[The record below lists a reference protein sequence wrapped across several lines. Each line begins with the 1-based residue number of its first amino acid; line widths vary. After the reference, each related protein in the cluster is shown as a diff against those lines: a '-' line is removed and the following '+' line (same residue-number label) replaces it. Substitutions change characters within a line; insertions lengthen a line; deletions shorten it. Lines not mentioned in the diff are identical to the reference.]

1 MGRILRREHESERSA
16 FAALLTTGML
26 VAILVLAGLAAPSPA
41 YAGELQGTGTA
52 EDPMLI
58 YNTGD
63 LIAWCNKLNEM
74 GQDQERQQH
83 ARLMNDLT
91 VPGIDGTEYGG
102 AVTNDVIA
110 AMNHPDLQV
119 TEFDGN
125 GHLIELQ
132 LTGSSALFQ
141 TGGKPD
147 DTGVT
152 TIKDLH
158 VIGSVSHGGS
168 AGTLFGSIGEEG
180 NPSENRRIEI
190 TDCTNQANVEGGP
203 SAGGFIGSYYD
214 NESGEGSIDI
224 ERCSNF
230 GDILSSQGHAGGLVG
245 SLVEY
250 SSEFLASSHRSS
262 LEYCSN
268 NGAIKSMGGSFS
280 TFYDVYEKDKPETIG
295 GCAGGLVGYSSYKS
309 THFVIGHDY
318 NQGEIYSASGI
329 GYSGGLVGFSD
340 TTTYDQHTI
349 SYCYNSGTIKTNA
362 AEAGHAG
369 GLFGFTLY
377 HVNNPNGC
385 QTLEGSVPAD
395 AVSGTNNGS
404 IVSKIN
410 MAYGHGYTSKQVL
423 EGVGVGK
430 SIKVT
435 VITPLSN
442 KYDYEQVGWSKTFHG
457 GDSYPPEGYRVLY
470 WTREALDA
478 NGTWSEPPKEY
489 KADSDD
495 IHDRVY
501 GGEPVFYAYCVPSS
515 ATVKFDLNEPTGG
528 YTCSLDPKD
537 ATKTFMKG
545 EPVGALPTATC
556 VNPNDKKDTRA
567 FLGWATKKDGND
579 PKAEWIS
586 ENSDN
591 LYDFRDDSHT
601 ITLYAQWADTSVP
614 FEILRQ
620 PEDCLVSAVA
630 EGVNHEV
637 WFDFYTTYDYYSA
650 TLQFKKEGSSSYKD
664 LDVPHAAMADQFHF
678 YLESSTEAMGD
689 YRIKIEYYDFLEP
702 LGTLYTSSA
711 NIVLDIPQSE
721 AKVSSITLEEDSEID
736 EVLGTHSYNV
746 NGSIL
751 GDLPSLI
758 DESVPGN
765 FAHMAWIEGGLG
777 GILPATTNTAKL
789 YVDDVRGFTL
799 ADQNSREGQTY
810 TLCVSR
816 VMDNYYLLG
825 RYTGE
830 SEPYRVPFVV
840 PYADSVAAS
849 ITAVQVT
856 EEPVVQ
862 NGKALDFDTDYN
874 VLVNG
879 TFNLAS
885 DVQYTQAQTDGREVS
900 AQWQYC
906 IGSSGWTDVPDELF
920 AQDEKGKPV
929 RGIAWSDDRK
939 SARLYATLN
948 AQAKLDEAYFRV
960 KLSTPP
966 ASVDTAS
973 AQSKKALNLSVPQPK
988 ITDLKVTNDT
998 HVSVTWEW
1006 EDAAGNKLPSD
1017 GYYVSIERDDSSS
1030 SGEENWVE
1038 VNRGRVYTYTYDA
1051 TLDPQQKYRVS
1062 VRADTEGLQSSSV
1075 QKEFS
1080 TSGTTVLAWDDTYC
1094 TAYLPSENKNDKI
1107 SVDYDW
1113 ASYKDGKHVALYTWH
1128 LSTEK
1133 YAETAY
1139 QKFFTTESDTASF
1152 PEDFRKAYDE
1162 SAHPETLCDPMDA
1175 WWVWLE
1181 AEVYNLDEK
1190 GNPTYGITETIAR
1203 TSALPVVHRTS
1214 ETLSPST
1221 KDVGSHSMT
1230 ICWDAPAEG
1239 LVREYE
1245 VEVDDRIWIV
1255 PSEQAKDGHFELKV
1269 DGLPSDTWCDAGIGT
1284 TDSRIPTYTGS
1295 YTWIK
1300 NDTTLPSPEVGT
1312 WTATAN
1318 PSDARQGDEITLSAS
1333 YAANSGKFPKAAE
1346 LQWYSWREGDKDWRP
1361 EGDPVTLGDASQDY
1375 TTTLKH
1381 TVASEDYGRQWKL
1394 GVKATSPDESV
1405 TDSSNVVTVAITPPT
1420 PTDVAFGTSTP
1431 TSLPVSWTPVEAAE
1445 GYQIK
1450 CAKLDA
1456 DGNPVSATTY
1466 SVAAS
1471 SLTPDA
1477 DGKLCYEVL
1486 GLEPSTPYQVSV
1498 AAFTHGVTSDFSTA
1512 LDAMTLAE
1520 PTIETPAFSQVPKT
1534 TWVEAGEAAT
1544 FTAQASV
1551 SDGGTIAYAWQR
1563 KGAGEQDFAPL
1574 AAGDKYV
1581 MSEKDGVATLTVKN
1595 VGAGDVGA
1603 AFRCVATSTKE
1614 NQTAN
1619 AASAA
1624 AYLTVTPVAPT
1635 NAEARATSATAGEV
1649 TWTANGIVRRFVV
1662 TWQQTDGNGSKGSEY
1677 SRIVTISDVAAQ
1689 GSCQLDGLLPG
1700 ASYGVT
1706 VYAAPQAGFRSEAAN
1721 ASLDTPL
1728 ASTLETATVNPD
1740 KQLVE
1745 PGETVTFEVATN
1757 EVDSSEQL
1765 EYRWQRNAFGESW
1778 FDVDGEDGAKK
1789 TLSVTAPEGGSV
1801 DGYRCVVTST
1811 RTTPGVGTDTKS
1823 VTSSVGLLLTSVPV
1837 APPVQLA
1844 AEPGTTSVHLTWA
1857 SDDPRDVTYQV
1868 QYAEGPTPSD
1878 DAWQTVDNVGS
1889 STSCDVEGLKANT
1902 VYSWR
1907 VQAVVRDQLQS
1918 EWASADTFTTLEEP
1932 SALAA
1937 VSVTPRWGV
1946 AVAGSDKDIAYTA
1959 TTNIDNALN
1968 GETLSYQWQESATG
1982 DEWGDVPGATGAT
1995 YVADTADAAPRSCQ
2009 YRCAVTA
2016 SKNGEELKTITSES
2030 VSFETTVEPP
2040 TSLLAQN
2047 ITAATADLSWTGSLV
2062 EGMSYRVFWR
2072 ASGTDEWA
2080 STSDLAEATY
2090 TLNSLMPA
2098 TTYEWYVKVM
2108 DHGEPSVRSA
2118 TSLFVTQSLSPIPQ
2132 LTRVVVGPADQ
2143 TSSATGQARF
2153 TAYTNVDD
2161 MPDATRA
2168 YTWEKRD
2175 LGSDPAN
2182 PGAWTT
2188 LAGKTTREIELDPGA
2203 AGYVRCTVTY
2213 TPPAGGLVP
2222 PLANA
2227 TVTSTNEGRVRVMPA
2242 APADLKAADFGQ
2254 TTAKVSWTGDAN
2266 GAASDLVYRVVGSS
2280 EWIVQSGLNSASAN
2294 LNDLKPGATYEW
2306 NVRSVAYGTSSD
2318 PLCSDWVAGPLFT
2331 TDPEEIVFS
2340 RAWVTPSAT
2349 SVLAGADR
2357 AVTLTANTDADADHE
2372 QLTYQW
2378 QRSDGSEWKSVEG
2391 AKAATLQVSA
2401 KDLSVG
2407 GHVYRCEVT
2416 ATRGSLAK
2424 TFDSNESVVTAMP
2437 AAPTDLTVDD
2447 DFPYVDPDKPSG
2459 QVKATL
2465 SWTWGNGALPEGA
2478 RFEVSYRKLAGAGAI
2493 NDEWLSAGL
2502 AIDNATR
2509 TCRAVLE
2516 ARNITYQWRVRVVQ
2530 NGVTSPWSEIDTFI
2544 TAQDEPSGVL
2554 SSVQVTPS
2562 DSLVNETTAVTLTAS
2577 TNVTDDSA
2585 LTYTWEWCEL
2595 TTEDPRKSE
2604 TVWTPMDGKASKE
2617 ITLSGDERN
2626 RYVRCTVTQTVD
2638 GTTKTVS
2645 SNPARVRTEPMAP
2658 KDTSAKAAR
2667 VGTYDSTSCASL
2679 SWKCDDPRAKDN
2691 AQKTVIG
2698 YEVNYR
2704 KVGESEWSEKIC
2716 NETNCPLTS
2725 QVLELDA
2732 TYEWRV
2738 RTILSNNMK
2747 GEGGYNP
2754 TVDKGGPHSEW
2765 VDGPV
2770 FTMPKVEV
2778 TPTRAAAVIGNGRTL
2793 TFTAM
2798 PNAPITSST
2807 REKTYQWERY
2817 EGKDWVSVPGATS
2830 ETLSIE
2836 ANKAAT
2842 AGASRYR
2849 CMVTL
2854 GDGEYSRVDTT
2865 SNEVTCTLAP
2875 AAPANLTASDITSG
2889 EATLSWTW
2897 EKGGLQKADEF
2908 KVLYRES
2915 GAKEWKTATA
2925 AGGAC
2930 ELVLKDLKPETIYE
2944 WRVRAVQNDVESLPS
2959 SSSLFVTASEHP
2971 ALKLESVLVDPS
2983 DQTVKPEAQ
2992 ATVTATTNLDGMVDP
3007 GELTYAWEKRALD
3020 SKPNDPNAWVEITG
3034 QTGSS
3039 VTSSVITSGYV
3050 RCTVTYT
3057 VNGSAVGD
3065 PVVSNEVSVRVQ
3077 PGADAVPTGLE
3088 VKDIGDTAATL
3099 AWDGTLPTGGSFT
3112 LLYRPAGEDGWTT
3125 VSKLTAS
3132 PYTVEGL
3139 APGTTYEWRM
3149 CSVSAD
3155 GVASEWVDGPAFA
3168 TTSPD
3173 GVLGSVVVA
3182 PERAEAVAGDS
3193 ALVEDFFATVTGAA
3207 EGQSLAYQWQVLLS
3221 GGWTNLPGETGE
3233 RTHLSVA
3240 TLEAGEHSVRCLV
3253 TATAPGG
3260 KTKTV
3265 ESNAVTLVLSP
3276 ATPSGLDVREVTRD
3290 AATLAWTWTGP
3301 GAVESF
3307 NVQYREE
3314 GASEWQLADAAAIDA
3329 VNMTC
3334 PLSGLAPGTS
3344 YEWQVQAVQG
3354 GQASEWAGSGFVT
3367 LSGGS
3372 LKVARIWPPD
3382 VVLGKG
3388 EQAKFTVFTNLGDA
3402 EGVSYEW
3409 QRRALDSDD
3418 ADGSWETIPNATDKV
3433 LTLAANTT
3441 GYVRCV
3447 ATQTAPSAGAAEGAE
3462 VSEVAEVAEAAETP
3476 ETPEGADVAD
3486 VAEAGASN
3494 ETLGVNDGPEAS
3506 ETPAVNEA
3514 GEASAT
3520 SEVSEVAETFA
3531 APAPVAISNQARVR
3545 VTPSVPSGLAVG
3557 AVGYTNAALS
3567 WAAADVDGVTFTL
3580 AYHVAGSQD
3589 WTEVAGLTE
3598 PSYDLGGLEPGTL
3611 YEWRVQ
3617 AVVGEGDDALK
3628 TAWAYGDSFTTQTMK
3643 TYQVTAGANS
3653 TWKPGQAGLAFT
3665 INGDLDK
3672 FVSLAVDGAQLVRGK
3687 DYTAA
3692 SGSTILTLSSD
3703 YLATLSAGTHTLVA
3717 TYTDGTAET
3726 TFTVAAADPGPGPDD
3741 PKPDKPTPTPP
3752 NDGNNGNNGGNGG
3765 TGATDG
3771 AAGAKPLAPTGDPL
3785 GNAVGTAGVLGAVCT
3800 AFAAIA
3806 AVRLRRRR

>member
-799 ADQNSREGQTY
+799 ADQNLREGQTY

-1094 TAYLPSENKNDKI
+1094 TAYLPSENKDDKI

-1300 NDTTLPSPEVGT
+1300 NDTTLTSPEVGT

-1318 PSDARQGDEITLSAS
+1318 PSDAKQGDEITLSAS

-1918 EWASADTFTTLEEP
+1918 EWA
-1932 SALAA
+1932 
-1937 VSVTPRWGV
+1937 
-1946 AVAGSDKDIAYTA
+1946 
-1959 TTNIDNALN
+1959 
-1968 GETLSYQWQESATG
+1968 
-1982 DEWGDVPGATGAT
+1982 
-1995 YVADTADAAPRSCQ
+1995 
-2009 YRCAVTA
+2009 
-2016 SKNGEELKTITSES
+2016 
-2030 VSFETTVEPP
+2030 
-2040 TSLLAQN
+2040 
-2047 ITAATADLSWTGSLV
+2047 
-2062 EGMSYRVFWR
+2062 
-2072 ASGTDEWA
+2072 
-2080 STSDLAEATY
+2080 
-2090 TLNSLMPA
+2090 
-2098 TTYEWYVKVM
+2098 
-2108 DHGEPSVRSA
+2108 
-2118 TSLFVTQSLSPIPQ
+2118 
-2132 LTRVVVGPADQ
+2132 
-2143 TSSATGQARF
+2143 
-2153 TAYTNVDD
+2153 
-2161 MPDATRA
+2161 
-2168 YTWEKRD
+2168 
-2175 LGSDPAN
+2175 
-2182 PGAWTT
+2182 
-2188 LAGKTTREIELDPGA
+2188 
-2203 AGYVRCTVTY
+2203 
-2213 TPPAGGLVP
+2213 
-2222 PLANA
+2222 
-2227 TVTSTNEGRVRVMPA
+2227 
-2242 APADLKAADFGQ
+2242 
-2254 TTAKVSWTGDAN
+2254 
-2266 GAASDLVYRVVGSS
+2266 
-2280 EWIVQSGLNSASAN
+2280 
-2294 LNDLKPGATYEW
+2294 
-2306 NVRSVAYGTSSD
+2306 
-2318 PLCSDWVAGPLFT
+2318 
-2331 TDPEEIVFS
+2331 
-2340 RAWVTPSAT
+2340 
-2349 SVLAGADR
+2349 
-2357 AVTLTANTDADADHE
+2357 
-2372 QLTYQW
+2372 
-2378 QRSDGSEWKSVEG
+2378 
-2391 AKAATLQVSA
+2391 
-2401 KDLSVG
+2401 
-2407 GHVYRCEVT
+2407 
-2416 ATRGSLAK
+2416 
-2424 TFDSNESVVTAMP
+2424 
-2437 AAPTDLTVDD
+2437 
-2447 DFPYVDPDKPSG
+2447 
-2459 QVKATL
+2459 
-2465 SWTWGNGALPEGA
+2465 
-2478 RFEVSYRKLAGAGAI
+2478 
-2493 NDEWLSAGL
+2493 
-2502 AIDNATR
+2502 
-2509 TCRAVLE
+2509 
-2516 ARNITYQWRVRVVQ
+2516 
-2530 NGVTSPWSEIDTFI
+2530 
-2544 TAQDEPSGVL
+2544 
-2554 SSVQVTPS
+2554 
-2562 DSLVNETTAVTLTAS
+2562 
-2577 TNVTDDSA
+2577 
-2585 LTYTWEWCEL
+2585 
-2595 TTEDPRKSE
+2595 
-2604 TVWTPMDGKASKE
+2604 
-2617 ITLSGDERN
+2617 
-2626 RYVRCTVTQTVD
+2626 
-2638 GTTKTVS
+2638 
-2645 SNPARVRTEPMAP
+2645 
-2658 KDTSAKAAR
+2658 
-2667 VGTYDSTSCASL
+2667 
-2679 SWKCDDPRAKDN
+2679 
-2691 AQKTVIG
+2691 
-2698 YEVNYR
+2698 
-2704 KVGESEWSEKIC
+2704 
-2716 NETNCPLTS
+2716 
-2725 QVLELDA
+2725 
-2732 TYEWRV
+2732 
-2738 RTILSNNMK
+2738 
-2747 GEGGYNP
+2747 
-2754 TVDKGGPHSEW
+2754 
-2765 VDGPV
+2765 
-2770 FTMPKVEV
+2770 
-2778 TPTRAAAVIGNGRTL
+2778 
-2793 TFTAM
+2793 
-2798 PNAPITSST
+2798 
-2807 REKTYQWERY
+2807 
-2817 EGKDWVSVPGATS
+2817 
-2830 ETLSIE
+2830 
-2836 ANKAAT
+2836 
-2842 AGASRYR
+2842 
-2849 CMVTL
+2849 
-2854 GDGEYSRVDTT
+2854 
-2865 SNEVTCTLAP
+2865 
-2875 AAPANLTASDITSG
+2875 
-2889 EATLSWTW
+2889 
-2897 EKGGLQKADEF
+2897 
-2908 KVLYRES
+2908 
-2915 GAKEWKTATA
+2915 
-2925 AGGAC
+2925 
-2930 ELVLKDLKPETIYE
+2930 
-2944 WRVRAVQNDVESLPS
+2944 
-2959 SSSLFVTASEHP
+2959 
-2971 ALKLESVLVDPS
+2971 
-2983 DQTVKPEAQ
+2983 
-2992 ATVTATTNLDGMVDP
+2992 
-3007 GELTYAWEKRALD
+3007 
-3020 SKPNDPNAWVEITG
+3020 
-3034 QTGSS
+3034 
-3039 VTSSVITSGYV
+3039 
-3050 RCTVTYT
+3050 
-3057 VNGSAVGD
+3057 
-3065 PVVSNEVSVRVQ
+3065 
-3077 PGADAVPTGLE
+3077 
-3088 VKDIGDTAATL
+3088 
-3099 AWDGTLPTGGSFT
+3099 
-3112 LLYRPAGEDGWTT
+3112 
-3125 VSKLTAS
+3125 
-3132 PYTVEGL
+3132 
-3139 APGTTYEWRM
+3139 
-3149 CSVSAD
+3149 
-3155 GVASEWVDGPAFA
+3155 
-3168 TTSPD
+3168 
-3173 GVLGSVVVA
+3173 
-3182 PERAEAVAGDS
+3182 
-3193 ALVEDFFATVTGAA
+3193 
-3207 EGQSLAYQWQVLLS
+3207 
-3221 GGWTNLPGETGE
+3221 
-3233 RTHLSVA
+3233 
-3240 TLEAGEHSVRCLV
+3240 
-3253 TATAPGG
+3253 
-3260 KTKTV
+3260 
-3265 ESNAVTLVLSP
+3265 
-3276 ATPSGLDVREVTRD
+3276 
-3290 AATLAWTWTGP
+3290 
-3301 GAVESF
+3301 
-3307 NVQYREE
+3307 
-3314 GASEWQLADAAAIDA
+3314 
-3329 VNMTC
+3329 
-3334 PLSGLAPGTS
+3334 
-3344 YEWQVQAVQG
+3344 
-3354 GQASEWAGSGFVT
+3354 
-3367 LSGGS
+3367 
-3372 LKVARIWPPD
+3372 
-3382 VVLGKG
+3382 
-3388 EQAKFTVFTNLGDA
+3388 
-3402 EGVSYEW
+3402 
-3409 QRRALDSDD
+3409 
-3418 ADGSWETIPNATDKV
+3418 
-3433 LTLAANTT
+3433 
-3441 GYVRCV
+3441 
-3447 ATQTAPSAGAAEGAE
+3447 
-3462 VSEVAEVAEAAETP
+3462 
-3476 ETPEGADVAD
+3476 
-3486 VAEAGASN
+3486 
-3494 ETLGVNDGPEAS
+3494 
-3506 ETPAVNEA
+3506 
-3514 GEASAT
+3514 
-3520 SEVSEVAETFA
+3520 
-3531 APAPVAISNQARVR
+3531 
-3545 VTPSVPSGLAVG
+3545 
-3557 AVGYTNAALS
+3557 
-3567 WAAADVDGVTFTL
+3567 
-3580 AYHVAGSQD
+3580 
-3589 WTEVAGLTE
+3589 
-3598 PSYDLGGLEPGTL
+3598 
-3611 YEWRVQ
+3611 
-3617 AVVGEGDDALK
+3617 
-3628 TAWAYGDSFTTQTMK
+3628 
-3643 TYQVTAGANS
+3643 
-3653 TWKPGQAGLAFT
+3653 
-3665 INGDLDK
+3665 
-3672 FVSLAVDGAQLVRGK
+3672 
-3687 DYTAA
+3687 
-3692 SGSTILTLSSD
+3692 
-3703 YLATLSAGTHTLVA
+3703 
-3717 TYTDGTAET
+3717 
-3726 TFTVAAADPGPGPDD
+3726 
-3741 PKPDKPTPTPP
+3741 
-3752 NDGNNGNNGGNGG
+3752 
-3765 TGATDG
+3765 
-3771 AAGAKPLAPTGDPL
+3771 
-3785 GNAVGTAGVLGAVCT
+3785 
-3800 AFAAIA
+3800 
-3806 AVRLRRRR
+3806 